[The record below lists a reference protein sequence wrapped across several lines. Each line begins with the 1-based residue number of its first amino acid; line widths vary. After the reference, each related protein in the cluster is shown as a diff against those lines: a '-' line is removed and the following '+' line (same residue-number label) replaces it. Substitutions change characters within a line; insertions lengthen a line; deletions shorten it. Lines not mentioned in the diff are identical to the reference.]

1 MKDFRNIAVFVVLV
15 GAVPLFTDSG
25 VMLNFVMTSLYA
37 CLLSQAWNVLGG
49 FGGQF
54 SFGHAL
60 FFGTG
65 AYVQAI
71 AQMQWGLSPW
81 VALPLAMAF
90 AAGVGAFVGAASF
103 RYGLKGSYFA
113 LVTLA
118 FAEVFRILATSVP
131 FTGAGVGLMLPLK
144 ESAANMQF
152 GSRAGFIWLM
162 LGLVTLAL
170 CITAWL
176 RHSRFGAYL
185 QAVRDNEDAARAI
198 GVNPFSVKLIA
209 TILSGGLMG
218 AGGAFYVQVFQY
230 IDPGI
235 AFGAHTSV
243 EALVGA
249 IVGGMGTLWGPLLG
263 AVSLHILAD
272 VTRNLFGQLPGI
284 NMVIYGVVLIVIVMF
299 LPRGI
304 AGLGTITPLQWLR
317 GQNTLLQIEG
327 VGKSFGGLKAVQN
340 VSLSVTEG
348 RLSALIG
355 PNGAGKTT
363 LFALMSGFLTPDTGR
378 VVFAG
383 LDITGQPP
391 HLNARMGLTR
401 TFQIVQPFAAQ
412 TVRENIA
419 VGAHLHLPRRAQA
432 LEFAE
437 SVASQVGL
445 TPQLDKLASDLTVAG
460 RKRLELARAL
470 ATRPRLLL
478 LDEVLAG
485 LNPQEIAEMIP
496 VVQGIA
502 QSGVTVLMIEHVM
515 QAVMSL
521 AQEVWVL
528 AQGQLIAQGTP
539 AEVTNNKAV
548 VEAYLGHGTAERLQK
563 NAAQAKTAQEGLKSG
578 YGVVEVLRGVDLQVM
593 PGELVALLGSNGA
606 GKTTLN
612 LTLSGLVAARA
623 GQVGF
628 DGQDIT
634 GLHSRQVVQ
643 HGLIQVPEGRKVFP
657 NLSVHE
663 NLELGAFTRGR
674 ERKQQNLDKV
684 YETFP
689 RLKERVAQLA
699 GTLSGGEQQMLAI
712 GRGLMAE
719 PRLLILDE
727 PSLGLSPLL
736 VEELFGLISQLRSS
750 GLAILLVEQNVG
762 QSLDIADRAYV
773 MENGQIRF
781 SGTPAELL
789 ASDTLRQAYLG
800 M

>member
-1 MKDFRNIAVFVVLV
+1 MKDFRNIALFVVLV

-118 FAEVFRILATSVP
+118 
-131 FTGAGVGLMLPLK
+131 
-144 ESAANMQF
+144 
-152 GSRAGFIWLM
+152 
-162 LGLVTLAL
+162 L

-218 AGGAFYVQVFQY
+218 AAGAFYVQVFQY

-317 GQNTLLQIEG
+317 GS
-327 VGKSFGGLKAVQN
+327 KSDG
-340 VSLSVTEG
+340 
-348 RLSALIG
+348 
-355 PNGAGKTT
+355 
-363 LFALMSGFLTPDTGR
+363 
-378 VVFAG
+378 
-383 LDITGQPP
+383 
-391 HLNARMGLTR
+391 
-401 TFQIVQPFAAQ
+401 
-412 TVRENIA
+412 
-419 VGAHLHLPRRAQA
+419 
-432 LEFAE
+432 
-437 SVASQVGL
+437 
-445 TPQLDKLASDLTVAG
+445 DKS
-460 RKRLELARAL
+460 
-470 ATRPRLLL
+470 
-478 LDEVLAG
+478 
-485 LNPQEIAEMIP
+485 
-496 VVQGIA
+496 
-502 QSGVTVLMIEHVM
+502 
-515 QAVMSL
+515 
-521 AQEVWVL
+521 
-528 AQGQLIAQGTP
+528 
-539 AEVTNNKAV
+539 
-548 VEAYLGHGTAERLQK
+548 
-563 NAAQAKTAQEGLKSG
+563 
-578 YGVVEVLRGVDLQVM
+578 
-593 PGELVALLGSNGA
+593 
-606 GKTTLN
+606 
-612 LTLSGLVAARA
+612 
-623 GQVGF
+623 
-628 DGQDIT
+628 
-634 GLHSRQVVQ
+634 
-643 HGLIQVPEGRKVFP
+643 
-657 NLSVHE
+657 
-663 NLELGAFTRGR
+663 
-674 ERKQQNLDKV
+674 
-684 YETFP
+684 
-689 RLKERVAQLA
+689 
-699 GTLSGGEQQMLAI
+699 
-712 GRGLMAE
+712 
-719 PRLLILDE
+719 
-727 PSLGLSPLL
+727 
-736 VEELFGLISQLRSS
+736 
-750 GLAILLVEQNVG
+750 
-762 QSLDIADRAYV
+762 
-773 MENGQIRF
+773 
-781 SGTPAELL
+781 
-789 ASDTLRQAYLG
+789 
-800 M
+800 